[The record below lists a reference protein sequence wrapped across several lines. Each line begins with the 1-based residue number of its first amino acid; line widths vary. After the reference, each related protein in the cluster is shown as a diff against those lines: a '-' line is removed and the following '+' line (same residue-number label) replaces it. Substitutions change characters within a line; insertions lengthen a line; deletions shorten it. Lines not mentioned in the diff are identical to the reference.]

1 MTVATNRLPDED
13 WGKELPANLDENVN
27 GLPSLP
33 PCDLYSD
40 EPEMETNLHLRQMLL
55 LIVCLEWFWRQGGT
69 AARSDYFVSGN
80 LTIYY
85 SQNQVKNRDFRGPD
99 FFVVKGVEQRERKSW
114 TIWEEEGR
122 YPDVIVEI
130 LSESTAS
137 IDRTTKKELYQTTF
151 RTPEYFWFD
160 PESLEFQGFYL
171 VKNTYQP
178 IAPNPQGWLWSD
190 ELNLF
195 LGIHDRQLRY
205 FTAQGDLVPTPQE
218 SALLEEQQRQIAEVR
233 ADQEAQRAERLAAKL
248 RELNIDPES
257 I

>member
-1 MTVATNRLPDED
+1 MTVATNRIPEDSLDPKLPSDRVEHVD
-13 WGKELPANLDENVN
+13 D
-27 GLPSLP
+27 LPSLP
-33 PCDLYSD
+33 PGDLYSD

-55 LIVCLEWFWRQGGT
+55 LIVCLEWFWRAGG
-69 AARSDYFVSGN
+69 AAERSNYFASGN

-130 LSESTAS
+130 LSESTATA
-137 IDRTTKKELYQTTF
+137 DRTTKKELYQTTF

-171 VKNTYQP
+171 VKNDYQA
-178 IAPNPQGWLWSD
+178 IVPNPQGWLWSD

-205 FTAQGDLVPTPQE
+205 FTAQGELVPTPQE
-218 SALLEEQQRQIAEVR
+218 SALQAEQQRRLAE
-233 ADQEAQRAERLAAKL
+233 ARAERLAAKL
-248 RELNIDPES
+248 REMGVDPDAT
-257 I
+257 